1 MEFRQSNKLSEVCY
15 EIRGP
20 VVEHAN
26 ALEKAGH
33 SVLRLNTGNPAL
45 FGFEAPEEI
54 LQDMIRMLPQAHGY
68 TDSRGILSA
77 RRAVAQRY
85 QNLGL
90 AVDVDDVFLG
100 NGISELISMA
110 VQALVEDGDEILIP
124 APDFPLWT
132 AVTTLA
138 GGKAVHYLCDEQ
150 AEWYPDLDD
159 MASKITDRTKA
170 VVIINPN
177 NPTGAVY
184 PKEIVEGILDL
195 ARRHGLMVFA
205 DEIYDQILY
214 DDAVHHS
221 AAALAPD
228 LVVLTFCGLSKTYR
242 VAGFRSGWLV
252 VTGPKQHAKDYLEG
266 LTMLASMRLC
276 ANAPAQYA
284 IQAALGGRQSI
295 HELTAPGGRLR
306 EQRDVV
312 WEKLNEIPGVS
323 CVKPKGALYAFP
335 CIDPKVH
342 PIHDDE
348 KFVLDLLLREKI
360 QVVQGTGFNWPTPD
374 HFRILTLPYAE
385 DLEAAIGRIGRFLS
399 GYRQYGAPC
408 GALSPRRQGVRD
420 REGLHPH
427 ECVCAERGPVTRCG
441 RGSAG
446 RARCGRPV
454 SRPARGDRVVAV
466 RPAHRI
472 DGRPAD
478 RARAGGGPAA
488 GPARPFAPDRGRLHQ
503 PLAAGAGDGGA
514 DRAARRAGRRGP
526 AGVGLRRV
534 RGRDHRRDPA

>member
-1 MEFRQSNKLSEVCY
+1 MEFRQSSKLSEVCY

-20 VVEHAN
+20 VIAHAN
-26 ALEKAGH
+26 ALEEAGH

-54 LQDMIRMLPQAHGY
+54 VQDMIRMLPRAHGY

-85 QNLGL
+85 EALG
-90 AVDVDDVFLG
+90 VEGVGVDDVFLG
-100 NGISELISMA
+100 NGVSELITMA
-110 VQALVEDGDEILIP
+110 MQALLENGDEVLVP

-132 AVTTLA
+132 AVTTLS
-138 GGKAVHYLCDEQ
+138 GGKAVHYLCDE
-150 AEWYPDLDD
+150 ESDWYPDLDD
-159 MASKITDRTKA
+159 MAAKITDRTRA

-195 ARRHGLMVFA
+195 ARRHQLMVFA

-214 DDAVHHS
+214 DDAVHHT

-228 LVVLTFCGLSKTYR
+228 LVVLSFSGLSKTYR

-252 VTGPKQHAKDYLEG
+252 VSGPRQHAKDYLEG

-295 HELTAPGGRLR
+295 KELTAPGGRLR
-306 EQRDVV
+306 EQRDRA

-335 CIDPKVH
+335 RIDPQVH
-342 PIHDDE
+342 PLVDDE
-348 KFVLDLLLREKI
+348 RFVLDLLLREKI
-360 QVVQGTGFNWPTPD
+360 QVVQGTGFNWPRPD
-374 HFRILTLPYAE
+374 HFRILTLPYAD
-385 DLEAAIGRIGRFLS
+385 DLESAIGRIGRFLA
-399 GYRQYGAPC
+399 GYRQ
-408 GALSPRRQGVRD
+408 
-420 REGLHPH
+420 E
-427 ECVCAERGPVTRCG
+427 
-441 RGSAG
+441 
-446 RARCGRPV
+446 
-454 SRPARGDRVVAV
+454 
-466 RPAHRI
+466 
-472 DGRPAD
+472 
-478 RARAGGGPAA
+478 
-488 GPARPFAPDRGRLHQ
+488 
-503 PLAAGAGDGGA
+503 
-514 DRAARRAGRRGP
+514 
-526 AGVGLRRV
+526 
-534 RGRDHRRDPA
+534 

>member
-1 MEFRQSNKLSEVCY
+1 MEFRQSSKLSEVCY

-20 VVEHAN
+20 VIEHAN
-26 ALEKAGH
+26 ALEEAGH

-54 LQDMIRMLPQAHGY
+54 VQDMIRMLPQAHGY
-68 TDSRGILSA
+68 TDSRGVLSA

-85 QNLGL
+85 QAMGL
-90 AVDVDDVFLG
+90 DDVDVDDIYLG
-100 NGISELISMA
+100 NGVSELVSMA

-132 AVTTLA
+132 AVTTLS
-138 GGKAVHYLCDEQ
+138 GGKAVHYVCDE
-150 AEWYPDLDD
+150 AADWNPDVDD

-184 PKEIVEGILDL
+184 PREVLEAILDL
-195 ARRHGLMVFA
+195 ARRHGLLVFA

-214 DDAVHHS
+214 DGEVHHPVAS
-221 AAALAPD
+221 LAPD
-228 LVVLTFCGLSKTYR
+228 LVVLTFSGLSKTHR

-252 VTGPKQHAKDYLEG
+252 VSGPKQHARSYLEG

-276 ANAPAQYA
+276 PNAPAQYA

-295 HELTAPGGRLR
+295 HELTAPGGRLY
-306 EQRDVV
+306 EQRDRA

-335 CIDPKVH
+335 RLDPKVH

-360 QVVQGTGFNWPTPD
+360 QVVQGTGFNWPRPD
-374 HFRILTLPYAE
+374 HFRILTLPYAD
-385 DLEAAIGRIGRFLS
+385 DLDAAISRIGRFLS
-399 GYRQYGAPC
+399 GYRQ
-408 GALSPRRQGVRD
+408 
-420 REGLHPH
+420 
-427 ECVCAERGPVTRCG
+427 
-441 RGSAG
+441 
-446 RARCGRPV
+446 
-454 SRPARGDRVVAV
+454 
-466 RPAHRI
+466 
-472 DGRPAD
+472 
-478 RARAGGGPAA
+478 
-488 GPARPFAPDRGRLHQ
+488 
-503 PLAAGAGDGGA
+503 
-514 DRAARRAGRRGP
+514 
-526 AGVGLRRV
+526 
-534 RGRDHRRDPA
+534 

>member
-20 VVEHAN
+20 VIEQAN
-26 ALEKAGH
+26 ALEEAGH

-54 LQDMIRMLPQAHGY
+54 VQDMIRMLPRAHGY
-68 TDSRGILSA
+68 TDSRGVLSA
-77 RRAVAQRY
+77 RRAVVQRY
-85 QNLGL
+85 QDLGL
-90 AVDVDDVFLG
+90 TDVTVDDVFLG
-100 NGISELISMA
+100 NGVSELISMA
-110 VQALVEDGDEILIP
+110 MQALIEDGDEVLIP

-138 GGKAVHYLCDEQ
+138 GGRAVHYICDES
-150 AEWYPDLDD
+150 ADWNPDLED
-159 MASKITDRTKA
+159 MAARITDRTKA
-170 VVIINPN
+170 MVIINPN

-184 PKEIVEGILDL
+184 PREIVEGMLDL

-221 AAALAPD
+221 AASLAPD

-252 VTGPKQHAKDYLEG
+252 VTGPKQHAKSYLEG

-295 HELTAPGGRLR
+295 GELTAPGGRLHD
-306 EQRDVV
+306 QRDRA
-312 WEKLNEIPGVS
+312 WQKLNEIPGVS

-335 CIDPKVH
+335 RLDPKVH
-342 PIHDDE
+342 KIQDDE

-360 QVVQGTGFNWPTPD
+360 QVVQGTGFNWPRPD
-374 HFRILTLPYAE
+374 HFRILTLPYAD
-385 DLEAAIGRIGRFLS
+385 DLDAAISRIGRFLS
-399 GYRQYGAPC
+399 GYRQ
-408 GALSPRRQGVRD
+408 
-420 REGLHPH
+420 
-427 ECVCAERGPVTRCG
+427 
-441 RGSAG
+441 
-446 RARCGRPV
+446 
-454 SRPARGDRVVAV
+454 
-466 RPAHRI
+466 
-472 DGRPAD
+472 
-478 RARAGGGPAA
+478 
-488 GPARPFAPDRGRLHQ
+488 
-503 PLAAGAGDGGA
+503 
-514 DRAARRAGRRGP
+514 
-526 AGVGLRRV
+526 
-534 RGRDHRRDPA
+534 